1 MWLTAL
7 SAIMDKVNKLF
18 PNQRKRNTTKY
29 KVLTLSIDVEHTI
42 WCYPK
47 YPEKNGS

>member
-1 MWLTAL
+1 
-7 SAIMDKVNKLF
+7 MDKVNKSF

-29 KVLTLSIDVEHTI
+29 NVLTLDIGVEHSV

-47 YPEKNGS
+47 YPKEWLMS